1 MKLQRLLLPLLLV
14 VQCTCA
20 GAQTGESNAAVSQ
33 SEVDRL
39 VVLLDDQDPA
49 KTLLAAGQLI
59 SLDDAYAL
67 SAVRTALASG
77 TPTARKALAA
87 AIGFAK
93 AERYIPEVTSLLEAE
108 EEEVGKAAM
117 DTLASFEAE
126 KILEGVQALLKDQEK
141 PTLARVRAAK
151 LLGGLKKKEAVEAL
165 MGVLDDSQPLVQL
178 AAYESLRKVT
188 SQSIGNDRDA
198 WKAWWD
204 KNKYKSRSEW
214 LEDLLRE
221 VEKDR
226 NRLKLKNEQ
235 QEDELTTL
243 HKERLKDA
251 TPSSSNLKLFTDA
264 ARRSDLPKLQVYA
277 IGRLAEVSGES
288 KPAVA
293 AFLIELLS
301 SEQSPEVLV
310 AVCAALGKVGDVG
323 AKDALLGQLSSEH
336 ASVREAAT
344 GALGKEVFKL
354 PEVIFRLSHLLGDS
368 AAEVR
373 AATCWSLGK
382 LKAAGLSPEFLKLL
396 QNDPAGKVR
405 AEAIT
410 ALAEVG
416 NIDAVDAIA
425 AALLRDEYELAR
437 YRAAEAL
444 GRLGGLPELEQKAV
458 AVNPLCEA
466 LAKPDPADGVRRACV
481 IALGQIGD
489 PGAIA
494 TLKQALNDSYS
505 EVVSKAWDALLSISK
520 KEGLESLAAL
530 AQERAAQN
538 DFERAVEAYQLLLKE
553 AAGKPEHEELVAK
566 AKPGLAEALVGLERL
581 SDALA
586 IYRELDLTKQPELW
600 QKLANL
606 LKRMKDKEQYKEV
619 VDAIAALRSKYPG
632 LGGEEISKQLDDLEA
647 QCSKVLQSSG
657 TTAPAPS

>member
-1 MKLQRLLLPLLLV
+1 
-14 VQCTCA
+14 
-20 GAQTGESNAAVSQ
+20 
-33 SEVDRL
+33 
-39 VVLLDDQDPA
+39 
-49 KTLLAAGQLI
+49 
-59 SLDDAYAL
+59 
-67 SAVRTALASG
+67 
-77 TPTARKALAA
+77 
-87 AIGFAK
+87 
-93 AERYIPEVTSLLEAE
+93 
-108 EEEVGKAAM
+108 
-117 DTLASFEAE
+117 
-126 KILEGVQALLKDQEK
+126 LKDQEK

-444 GRLGGLPELEQKAV
+444 GRLGDL
-458 AVNPLCEA
+458 
-466 LAKPDPADGVRRACV
+466 
-481 IALGQIGD
+481 QILT
-489 PGAIA
+489 P
-494 TLKQALNDSYS
+494 Y
-505 EVVSKAWDALLSISK
+505 
-520 KEGLESLAAL
+520 
-530 AQERAAQN
+530 
-538 DFERAVEAYQLLLKE
+538 DFVTR
-553 AAGKPEHEELVAK
+553 
-566 AKPGLAEALVGLERL
+566 
-581 SDALA
+581 
-586 IYRELDLTKQPELW
+586 
-600 QKLANL
+600 
-606 LKRMKDKEQYKEV
+606 
-619 VDAIAALRSKYPG
+619 
-632 LGGEEISKQLDDLEA
+632 
-647 QCSKVLQSSG
+647 QSS
-657 TTAPAPS
+657 